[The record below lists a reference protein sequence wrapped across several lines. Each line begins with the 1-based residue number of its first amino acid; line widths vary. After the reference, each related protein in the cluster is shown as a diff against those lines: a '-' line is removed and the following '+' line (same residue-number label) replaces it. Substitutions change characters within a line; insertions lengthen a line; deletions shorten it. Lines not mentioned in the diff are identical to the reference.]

1 MRIKGIIGAVI
12 GDIAGSSH
20 EFNAV
25 PSLRFK
31 LFDSKSSFTDD
42 TVLTMA
48 VAEWMMDRGNVAIDD
63 ALLKWGRDYPNAGYG
78 KGFKLF
84 LKSGSRP
91 EQGSEHNGS
100 AMRVS
105 PVGFLSSSL
114 EETISLA
121 KESALPSHNTPG
133 AIAGAQALAAA
144 IYLART
150 GSPKNEIRNF
160 IEQTFG
166 YNLSRTY
173 NEVRAEVQRWLAVR
187 RTDKEASRK
196 RLLSAEATVQD
207 ALAAFLAGEDY
218 ENTIRLAV
226 WMGGDSDTVACMAG
240 AVASAFWGAPEELIE
255 QALPLLP
262 PDLIEVI
269 NRCDGT
275 KLKPTGITPNNPHRW
290 KLNDVV
296 VYGAN
301 DDDSTGEQ
309 GFYDVRLSSFNH
321 HPNKGYRIVTI
332 GRSLGSIASQV
343 ETLRKEVV
351 THPEHRYL
359 IREIGISKAGFTVEQ
374 MAPLFAWALPL
385 DNVFLPKAFIE
396 EYSALNLCR

>member
-1 MRIKGIIGAVI
+1 MMTKGIIGAVI
-12 GDIAGSSH
+12 GDIVGSSH
-20 EFNAV
+20 EFSAV
-25 PSLRFK
+25 PSPRFK

-42 TVLTMA
+42 TALTLA
-48 VAEWMMDRGNVAIDD
+48 VAEWMMDRYHIAIDD
-63 ALLKWGRDYPNAGYG
+63 ALLKWGRNYPNAGYG
-78 KGFKLF
+78 KGFKVF
-84 LKSGSRP
+84 LKSGMRP

-105 PVGFLSSSL
+105 PVGFLSTSL
-114 EETISLA
+114 DEAIGLA
-121 KESALPSHNTPG
+121 RESALPSHNTPG

-150 GSPKNEIRNF
+150 GSSKEDIKRY
-160 IEQTFG
+160 IEKTFG

-173 NEVRAEVQRWLAVR
+173 NEVREDVQKWLAIR

-207 ALAAFLAGEDY
+207 ALTAFLEGEDY
-218 ENTIRLAV
+218 ESTVRLAV

-240 AVASAFWGAPEELIE
+240 AVASAFWGVPRELIE

-275 KLKPTGITPNNPHRW
+275 EWKPTGITPNNPHRW
-290 KLNDVV
+290 KPDDVV

-301 DDDSTGEQ
+301 ENDTAGEQ
-309 GFYDVRLSSFNH
+309 GFYDVRFSSFNH

-332 GRSLGSIASQV
+332 GRTLESVADQV
-343 ETLRKEVV
+343 EALRMEVG
-351 THPEHRYL
+351 TCPGRRYL
-359 IREIGISKAGFTVEQ
+359 VREIGISKAGFTVAQ
-374 MAPLFAWALPL
+374 IAPLFAWALPL
-385 DNVFLPKAFIE
+385 DNVFLPKTFIE
-396 EYSALNLCR
+396 ELT

>member
-1 MRIKGIIGAVI
+1 MNIKGIIGAVI

-20 EFNAV
+20 EFSAV
-25 PSLRFK
+25 SSLRFK

-42 TVLTMA
+42 TALTMA
-48 VAEWMMDRGNVAIDD
+48 VAEWMMDRNNISIDE
-63 ALLKWGRDYPNAGYG
+63 ALLKWGRNYPNAGYG
-78 KGFKLF
+78 KGFKVF
-84 LKSGSRP
+84 LKSGIRP

-105 PVGFLSSSL
+105 PVGFLSASL
-114 EETISLA
+114 EETLRLA

-144 IYLART
+144 IFLARV
-150 GSPKNEIRNF
+150 GSSKDEIRCYL
-160 IEQTFG
+160 EQTFG
-166 YNLSRTY
+166 FNLSRTY
-173 NEVRAEVQRWLAVR
+173 DEVREDVQKWLAIR

-207 ALAAFLAGEDY
+207 ALTAFFEGEDY
-218 ENTIRLAV
+218 ESTIRLAV
-226 WMGGDSDTVACMAG
+226 WLGGDSDTVACMAG
-240 AVASAFWGAPEELIE
+240 AVASAFWGVPEGLIE

-275 KLKPTGITPNNPHRW
+275 EWKPTGMTPNNPHRW
-290 KLNDVV
+290 KPDDVV

-301 DDDSTGEQ
+301 EDDTAGEQ

-332 GRSLGSIASQV
+332 GRSLESVAGQV
-343 ETLRKEVV
+343 EALRKEAG
-351 THPEHRYL
+351 THPERRYL
-359 IREIGISKAGFTVEQ
+359 VREIGLSKAGFTVEQ

-385 DNVFLPKAFIE
+385 ENVFLPKAFIE
-396 EYSALNLCR
+396 KLT

>member
-1 MRIKGIIGAVI
+1 MSTKGIIGAVI

-20 EFNAV
+20 EFSAV
-25 PSLRFK
+25 TSPRFK

-42 TVLTMA
+42 TALTMA
-48 VAEWMMDRGNVAIDD
+48 VAEWMMDRNNISIDE
-63 ALLKWGRDYPNAGYG
+63 ALLKWGRNYPNAGYG
-78 KGFKLF
+78 KGFKVF
-84 LKSGSRP
+84 LKSGKRP

-105 PVGFLSSSL
+105 PVGFLSTSL
-114 EETISLA
+114 EEAMMLA
-121 KESALPSHNTPG
+121 RESALPSHDTPG

-150 GSPKNEIRNF
+150 GASKDELKCY
-160 IEQTFG
+160 IEKTFG
-166 YNLSRTY
+166 YDLSRTY
-173 NEVRAEVQRWLAVR
+173 DEVREDVQRWLAIR

-196 RLLSAEATVQD
+196 RLLSAEATVRD
-207 ALAAFLAGEDY
+207 ALTAFLEGEDY
-218 ENTIRLAV
+218 ESTVRLAV
-226 WMGGDSDTVACMAG
+226 WMGGDSDTIACMAG
-240 AVASAFWGAPEELIE
+240 AVAAAFWGVPEEIIE

-275 KLKPTGITPNNPHRW
+275 EWKPTGITPNNPHRW
-290 KLNDVV
+290 KPDDVV

-301 DDDSTGEQ
+301 EDDSAGEQ

-332 GRSLGSIASQV
+332 GRTLESIAGQV
-343 ETLRKEVV
+343 EMLRGEVKA
-351 THPEHRYL
+351 HSEHRYL

-374 MAPLFAWALPL
+374 VAPLFAWARPL
-385 DNVFLPKAFIE
+385 ENVFLPKSFIE
-396 EYSALNLCR
+396 KLK